1 MKSGALQIYFQ
12 FFVSCCSYVSCLGQV
27 YGWSSLPF
35 TANSFETTF
44 IVDVVVDKAAF
55 EFEKNYQV
63 VSKFTWILSR
73 CSLFT
78 WVGLSRCM
86 GEFGALSI
94 HHQFIWNNLYC
105 RRRRGEGSFCI
116 LSKSSGHLK
125 VYFHLAL
132 LLFIYISCVRRW
144 VHIDI
149 EDWRDVTIFRWRIK
163 FIGVSWTWFQFSCI
177 FEAEPWHAWS
187 RNVWKSAF
195 QTQFSQQIRYQW
207 RHWKSWWILHVW
219 LICIWTLLSSWLW
232 NLWLQ
237 ISKFG
242 PASPYTS
249 MVMIFLLWF
258 PVISLVCTTKIQ
270 NLVYTTL
277 VFSEYCDLH
286 ENCNFHLLSTL
297 STTRIFQYRLI
308 QHDTLKVDNL
318 SRKAPNKYLQ
328 KRFA

>member
-27 YGWSSLPF
+27 NGWSSLPF

-44 IVDVVVDKAAF
+44 IVDVVVEKEAF
-55 EFEKNYQV
+55 VFYQNHQV
-63 VSKFTWILSR
+63 ISKFTSILPC
-73 CSLFT
+73 CSSFT
-78 WVGLSRCM
+78 
-86 GEFGALSI
+86 
-94 HHQFIWNNLYC
+94 
-105 RRRRGEGSFCI
+105 
-116 LSKSSGHLK
+116 
-125 VYFHLAL
+125 
-132 LLFIYISCVRRW
+132 ISCVRRW
-144 VHIDI
+144 VHIDF

-207 RHWKSWWILHVW
+207 RHWKSWWISHVW

-232 NLWLQ
+232 NLRSQ
-237 ISKFG
+237 IWKFG
-242 PASPYTS
+242 RASPCTR

-258 PVISLVCTTKIQ
+258 PVTSLVCTTENQ

-277 VFSEYCDLH
+277 VFSKYCDLH

-297 STTRIFQYRLI
+297 STTRIF
-308 QHDTLKVDNL
+308 
-318 SRKAPNKYLQ
+318 
-328 KRFA
+328 